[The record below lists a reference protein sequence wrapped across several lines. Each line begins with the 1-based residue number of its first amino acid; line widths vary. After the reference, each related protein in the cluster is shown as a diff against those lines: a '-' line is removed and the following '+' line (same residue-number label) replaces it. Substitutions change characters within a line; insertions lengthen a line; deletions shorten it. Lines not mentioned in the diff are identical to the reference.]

1 MEIPVVD
8 WLAAD
13 LQVYDNDAKEN
24 APVLSIQVQALYL
37 TKKQQY
43 IFQSDREHSRELILV
58 NMNTIINKQIWVKIM
73 DF

>member
-37 TKKQQY
+37 TKK
-43 IFQSDREHSRELILV
+43 
-58 NMNTIINKQIWVKIM
+58 
-73 DF
+73 